1 MVKIEQEIRR
11 ILDHSLN
18 ISMSYLEEK
27 STDIGVADGLAGVSI
42 FLSNIY
48 RTTNNVDKQKQLRK

>member
-27 STDIGVADGLAGVSI
+27 VLT
-42 FLSNIY
+42 
-48 RTTNNVDKQKQLRK
+48 